1 MGRQFRGFYLEQG
14 LRLTQAAEP
23 MRAEASEA
31 GAGWPRPTHGIPGHG
46 QPQDLAAVTGRA
58 DPGDRVHGQTDVA
71 GIGQRRTAAMDADA
85 DAHTNVIRPG
95 STKIT
100 WLEGRSP
107 TFDGAA
113 DVTFP
118 QVGRPRVARRIEE
131 AV

>member
-1 MGRQFRGFYLEQG
+1 M
-14 LRLTQAAEP
+14 
-23 MRAEASEA
+23 
-31 GAGWPRPTHGIPGHG
+31 
-46 QPQDLAAVTGRA
+46 TGRA

-71 GIGQRRTAAMDADA
+71 GIGQHRTAAMDADA

-113 DVTFP
+113 DVTSP
-118 QVGRPRVARRIEE
+118 QVGRPRIARRIEE